1 MPVSTRWQSLQSY
14 AASMLLLGS
23 QESPPRGGW
32 FRALPFEGPFKGSW
46 RGPWGNRRG
55 AEGWRSMKQGRGG
68 WNLKMK
74 SRLTEG
80 LWSEEGGWNLKMK
93 SRLRLK
99 VCESRQ
105 RDVEFKDEV
114 QIETEGLW
122 SKVFQMSGPSES
134 PIWKMWHV
142 NCANWAASWIVA
154 LFQQVMKSARH
165 KKHYCCPALHKV
177 LAPRQKNSMQTDV
190 IANWWR
196 GAESSRPTSRV
207 LASRPRI
214 MMIGKGHL
222 SGIWEDS
229 EGRVRH
235 LLTLDLFHTL
245 FHLLLCFTFPFS
257 TWHCHC

>member
-1 MPVSTRWQSLQSY
+1 
-14 AASMLLLGS
+14 
-23 QESPPRGGW
+23 
-32 FRALPFEGPFKGSW
+32 
-46 RGPWGNRRG
+46 
-55 AEGWRSMKQGRGG
+55 MK
-68 WNLKMK
+68 
-74 SRLTEG
+74 
-80 LWSEEGGWNLKMK
+80 
-93 SRLRLK
+93 
-99 VCESRQ
+99 
-105 RDVEFKDEV
+105 FKDEV
-114 QIETEGLW
+114 QSPQRKSTLP
-122 SKVFQMSGPSES
+122 SSLLTKCAKSSAVFQMSGPSES

-207 LASRPRI
+207 LASCPRI

-229 EGRVRH
+229 EGRVRYASI
-235 LLTLDLFHTL
+235 
-245 FHLLLCFTFPFS
+245 TFSP
-257 TWHCHC
+257 